1 LLQPL
6 QHEVGRVDHL
16 IDAVGETSLQ
26 FGVHL
31 GRRSVGHAHI
41 PALVRQIVHLFSK
54 LLTLSL
60 ALDKLHQRW
69 DVCMPDRPPAKMDAK
84 LQTCLSNCVNQMIDA
99 SNFMLQRLQQMQGG
113 GGMS

>member
-1 LLQPL
+1 M
-6 QHEVGRVDHL
+6 VNCRV
-16 IDAVGETSLQ
+16 Q
-26 FGVHL
+26 VHN
-31 GRRSVGHAHI
+31 
-41 PALVRQIVHLFSK
+41 
-54 LLTLSL
+54 LSN
-60 ALDKLHQRW
+60 KCW